1 MQKTEHSFSKTN
13 VSISVADLERYA
25 KGWLL
30 DSEIRQLSPGTVSNR
45 TLIIEKLLWFLKQKE
60 LSRCGTLELRQFL
73 AYVSSGHEDAEGRW
87 GNTRLKKRVRP
98 GTASM
103 YFARL
108 RTLFRFLVAEDLIEV
123 SPMEKMRP
131 PVNRPD
137 QIQPFSQ
144 DQVKLL
150 LIAAKKSEHPRR
162 DEAICLFLLDTGV
175 RASEL
180 CGLRMSDMDLQAR
193 RATVVGKGN
202 KTRAVFFGRDTTK
215 ALWQYLKETPRE
227 GDEPLFTSDRGT
239 RAGEPLTRSGLLQ
252 LMMRLGKAAKIEAT
266 RCSPHTFRHTFAVE
280 FLRAGGNLFT
290 LQTLLGHTSLAMSRR
305 YTALA
310 QADLEKQHRQFSPV
324 DQMKGGSRK

>member
-1 MQKTEHSFSKTN
+1 MQKTAHSFTKTE
-13 VSISVADLERYA
+13 VTFSLADLERYA

-30 DSEIRQLSPGTVSNR
+30 DSEIRQLSPGTISNR
-45 TLIIEKLLWFLKQKE
+45 KLIIEKLLWFFKQKE
-60 LSRCGTLELRQFL
+60 LSCCGTLELRQFL
-73 AYVSSGHEDAEGRW
+73 AYVSNGHEDAEGRW
-87 GNTRLKKRVRP
+87 GNARLTKHVRP

-108 RTLFRFLVAEDLIEV
+108 RTFFRFLVAEDIIEF

-131 PVNRPD
+131 PINRPD
-137 QIQPFSQ
+137 QIQPFTPE
-144 DQVKLL
+144 QVLAL
-150 LIAAKKSEHPRR
+150 QRSAKKSEHPRR

-180 CGLRMSDMDLQAR
+180 CGLRMSNMDLQGR

-202 KTRAVFFGRDTTK
+202 KTRAVYFGRDTTK

-227 GDEPLFTSDRGT
+227 GDEALFTSDRGT
-239 RAGEPLTRSGLLQ
+239 RAGEALTRSGLLQ
-252 LMMRLGKAAKIEAT
+252 LIMRLGKSAKIEAT
-266 RCSPHTFRHTFAVE
+266 RCSPHTFRHSFAVE

-310 QADLEKQHRQFSPV
+310 QADLEKQHREFSPV
-324 DQMKGGSRK
+324 DRMKGSKK